1 MVSAGSNVLW
11 VAGACFTL
19 LSLAFAGMLWLTGVG
34 IQTGIRDNHAEMR
47 WRLRLRSFLLLALM
61 AAVFTCGAHGL
72 SSKLLR
78 VDFTGMQF
86 SRAGCEGD
94 AECRKTGV
102 KELFVVGDT
111 ATQADLVLPSRSAS
125 TTPHRIAAIIDD
137 HGTIRL
143 NAKPYSL
150 PDGSLRTVGY
160 STGGSKTIAG
170 ASCRKRLKSTFC
182 RLDDTSAAVTA
193 ELAAGKG
200 LDVSVYDLRPV
211 NDSGGGRWT
220 DKLLGLL
227 PGQANGSYNYRA
239 VELRSFHVGL
249 DRDGRMLVL
258 KLTTPERVS
267 AGSCSDPNIL
277 LLKPD
282 PQDVDDQT
290 GVEAETLGFKFL
302 GARSDKKFTPY
313 RLSGDGY
320 IASDLSG
327 ICQNTWRTDGL
338 NLTQIGD
345 NYSGF
350 TFAFHKYE
358 IPWFLLGLTVL
369 SVVIVHALSERYWM
383 ENRVDS
389 VLVGLVQYLLVVR
402 ALIGVRGVFLD
413 TAADLSDVCFDAGA
427 AIVSL
432 PLLFVLMRP
441 IRPGGWKIETACAG
455 WVVVVAA
462 WLRWWGGDFP
472 KVYAAI
478 FLLPLLAVAVRMA
491 WRLPAVR
498 GTIMTTGD
506 KLAALVRNRDPF
518 FLGCVILGLAVV
530 VRLGLLLLHVKE
542 HLGPVSVSIP
552 YLLCLIFGFALVIDG
567 GVQTPKLI
575 NGMTFAFLFLLTIVA
590 VPVLVSDNGVAL
602 TVITPF
608 AAVALWQV
616 WRHNHTFT
624 RHMLWLIPWPIYVLA
639 LGGLL
644 GLVLMHRPP
653 DTCPAD
659 TADVGCLRDALD
671 YAQAMNS
678 KNLIRIMALFTP
690 DRVPLIGTRD
700 AMDSAMQVLYLH
712 TYGGYFLGQGYLA
725 NITDWGNLR
734 DVQFSDNLSAIHILY
749 PFGRS
754 AAIGLLAVMFVAV
767 ISVLKTPLPDGEKA
781 WRDVAAQLSLWTFFG
796 TGAYMVLANLLLV
809 PFTGR
814 NLYLLAVTSVSDIFE
829 GTALLVIA
837 YWALSA
843 RKEAG
848 DGR

>member
-1 MVSAGSNVLW
+1 MASTGSHLLW

-19 LSLAFAGMLWLTGVG
+19 LSLAFAAMLWLTGVG
-34 IQTGIRDNHAEMR
+34 IRTGIRDNHAEMR
-47 WRLRLRSFLLLALM
+47 WRLRLRSFLLLVLM
-61 AAVFTCGAHGL
+61 AAVFLCGSFGL
-72 SSKLLR
+72 SNKLLR
-78 VDFTGMQF
+78 ADFTGMQF
-86 SRAGCEGD
+86 SRAGCEAD
-94 AECRKTGV
+94 AECRRTAV

-111 ATQADLVLPSRSAS
+111 AIASDLLLPSRAAS
-125 TTPHRIAAIIDD
+125 TTPHRIAAIVDD
-137 HGTIRL
+137 HGAIRL
-143 NAKPYSL
+143 KAKPYEL
-150 PDGSLRTVGY
+150 PDGSLRTVAYKSGA
-160 STGGSKTIAG
+160 GKVFNG
-170 ASCRKRLKSTFC
+170 ASCRKRLKSTLC
-182 RLDDTSAAVTA
+182 RVDDASAVATA
-193 ELAAGKG
+193 GIAPGKG

-211 NDSGGGRWT
+211 SDSGGVRLT
-220 DKLLGLL
+220 DKLLGFL
-227 PGQANGSYNYRA
+227 PGEADSSYTYRA
-239 VELRSFHVGL
+239 VELRSFHVAL
-249 DRDGRMLVL
+249 DGDNRMLRL

-267 AGSCSDPNIL
+267 AGSCGDPNIL

-302 GARSDKKFTPY
+302 GARGDRKFTPY

-327 ICQNTWRTDGL
+327 ICETSWKTDGL
-338 NLTQIGD
+338 NLTQTGD
-345 NYSGF
+345 AYSGF

-358 IPWFLLGLTVL
+358 IPWFLFGLTLL
-369 SVVIVHALSERYWM
+369 SVLFVHALSERHWM

-389 VLVGLVQYLLVVR
+389 VLIGLVQYLLIVR

-432 PLLFVLMRP
+432 PVFFMLLRP
-441 IRPGGWKIETACAG
+441 IRPGGWKAEAACVLWIVAA
-455 WVVVVAA
+455 AA
-462 WLRWWGGDFP
+462 WLVWWAGGLP
-472 KVYAAI
+472 KVYATI
-478 FLLPLLAVAVRMA
+478 FLLPLAAVVVRLA
-491 WRLPAVR
+491 WRLPALRNSLVAL
-498 GTIMTTGD
+498 GD
-506 KLAALVRNRDPF
+506 RLATLGKGRDPF
-518 FLGCVILGLAVV
+518 VLGCLVLGLGVIG
-530 VRLGLLLLHVKE
+530 RLGLLVLHIKE
-542 HLGPVSVSIP
+542 HLGPVSLSIP
-552 YLLCLIFGFALVIDG
+552 YLLCLIFGFALIIDG
-567 GVQTPKLI
+567 GARNPKPI
-575 NGMTFAFLFLLTIVA
+575 TGVTFAFLFLLTIVA

-602 TVITPF
+602 TAITPF
-608 AAVALWQV
+608 AVVALWQV
-616 WRHNHTFT
+616 WSHNRTFARHK
-624 RHMLWLIPWPIYVLA
+624 LWLTPWPVYVLA
-639 LGGLL
+639 LFGLL

-659 TADVGCLRDALD
+659 TPDVACLRGALD
-671 YAQAMNS
+671 YAQAMNN

-754 AAIGLLAVMFVAV
+754 AAIALLTVMFTAV
-767 ISVLKTPLPDGEKA
+767 VSVLKAPLPASDKA
-781 WRDVAAQLSLWTFFG
+781 WRGVAAQLSLWVFFG

-814 NLYLLAVTSVSDIFE
+814 NLYLLAVTSVSDLFE
-829 GTALLVIA
+829 GTTLLVIA
-837 YWALSA
+837 YWALTQP
-843 RKEAG
+843 KEAG